1 MKKSLFLLLIF
12 AFAFCF
18 FLFGCDEK
26 IPSVTEPSVTTEAQ
40 VTTTEIV
47 TTTTVA
53 ITTTTTKA
61 TTFVCDTTTAP
72 VTTTAKPVTTKATTT
87 TAPAKPNVIPEVPA
101 GDKILYGTPTIDG
114 VMDEEYLASFRYIE
128 LPLVNLNYSPLGFK
142 KTQTIMANTHG
153 FVSYLYDENY
163 LYVCI
168 TVYDETLCSRGEKW
182 RTQTVWPWSD
192 DGAEIYLWFSAEDN
206 MAIHS
211 DAHNIR
217 SVCDTHI
224 EPERVSDEI
233 YTDTAREDWCA
244 KINEDGKSYV
254 IELRV
259 ELPEYVVSGSKI
271 GTLLEINDRFD
282 ITAENQIGAL
292 FKKPRY
298 AGADNFLVELE

>member
-1 MKKSLFLLLIF
+1 MKKTLFLLLII

-26 IPSVTEPSVTTEAQ
+26 IPPISEPSVTTTEATL
-40 VTTTEIV
+40 TTTNP
-47 TTTTVA
+47 
-53 ITTTTTKA
+53 ITTTTA
-61 TTFVCDTTTAP
+61 TPTTTAC
-72 VTTTAKPVTTKATTT
+72 VTTTAKPTTTKATTT
-87 TAPAKPNVIPEVPA
+87 TSPSVSTILPKEPA
-101 GDKILYGTPTIDG
+101 GEKILYGTPTIDG
-114 VMDEEYLASFRYIE
+114 VMDEEYLASYRYIE

-142 KTQTIMANTHG
+142 RTQTIMANTHG
-153 FVSYLYDENY
+153 FVSYLYDEDY

-182 RTQTVWPWSD
+182 RTETKWPWSD
-192 DGAEIYLWFSAEDN
+192 DGAEIYLWFSAKDN

-233 YTDTAREDWCA
+233 YTDTARKDWCA

-282 ITAENQIGAL
+282 ITVENQIGAL